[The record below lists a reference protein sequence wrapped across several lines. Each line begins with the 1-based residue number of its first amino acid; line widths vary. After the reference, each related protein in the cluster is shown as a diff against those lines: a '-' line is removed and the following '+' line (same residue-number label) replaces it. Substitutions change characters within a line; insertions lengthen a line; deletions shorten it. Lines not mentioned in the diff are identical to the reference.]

1 MTVWLDDK
9 LESYRP
15 APAGWVGV
23 KTAQEAIAL
32 LRTGKVE
39 ELSLDND
46 LGDEAIA
53 GSGFDVLEW
62 LETETA
68 MHGFVP
74 PPTIVV
80 HGADESV
87 YPKMLHAISNIAR
100 LSSKNLA
107 RSRHL
112 VAILDDDEAFVSLLK
127 ELLEFEGYDSVSFV
141 DKAKFLD
148 SIDVVRPDVI
158 VTDVKSLD
166 MSMDG
171 MEFLKRIKT
180 DRVHSSIPVIMG
192 TGLESAVDRAEA
204 LRLGAFAWIQKP
216 FPLADLIRTLQI
228 SLKTA

>member
-1 MTVWLDDK
+1 MKVWLDDK

-53 GSGFDVLEW
+53 GSGCDVLEW
-62 LETETA
+62 LEKETA
-68 MHGFVP
+68 MHGFIP

-80 HGADESV
+80 HGANASV
-87 YPKMLHAISNIAR
+87 YPKMLHAISSIAH
-100 LSSKNLA
+100 LSGKNLA
-107 RSRHL
+107 RRRHL

-127 ELLEFEGYDSVSFV
+127 ELLGLEGYDSVSFV
-141 DKAKFLD
+141 DKAKFLN

-180 DRVHSSIPVIMG
+180 DGAHASIPVIMG
-192 TGLESAVDRAEA
+192 TGLESSVEEAEA
-204 LRLGAFAWIQKP
+204 LKLGAFAWIQKP
-216 FPLADLIRTLQI
+216 FPLADLINALQM